1 MEESKKK
8 EQIINTYQEL
18 LEANIKYLEYL
29 NSFGEKNDLDEK
41 SINLLKVGYATFAL
55 LLWKDEIIKK
65 DSEYNLSTTVV
76 EEILDEHINI
86 ITNKKNIWSIGE
98 IEFTSSL
105 DLLNVLRNKLAH
117 GDYQIKE
124 NEIILEI
131 NDKIGSVNI
140 DRLLDL
146 TIQLDQNLSL
156 IQKQKENTVGMIR
169 NKNAL
174 ENINIK
180 TKSDLDKA
188 LSNMSYVEIKEK
200 PRKLCLRTKEYIAL
214 AINLKKVVKT
224 SIQNLRKVDNLTSV
238 PKLKFLLEQVNMDAK
253 VTETMSTDLEATE
266 KARKMYVS
274 RINEMRAIS
283 PIMQQKYLAFW
294 LQEAI
299 KKEMQKKS
307 ISFGIVN
314 NEVLLKELK
323 KNPNRNL
330 INIIEQNKFRQ
341 FLTVENEK
349 TVLTAYLINFYF
361 TYIYALDNILN
372 EKNKEDIRDIVENKA
387 FDFSK
392 LDLSG
397 IKNQMNIETKNF
409 SNFEGQTNKL
419 DSDILNL
426 DTRIYK
432 LQNIID
438 SLKNIIVSHPE
449 RKEVLDKNI
458 LIQEEALSKR
468 DYIIGLKERVKKY
481 YEEDLTRYKKNRA
494 IIEHIRNSIAHGN
507 ISLNIFNGNY
517 TLEEALLTFNDE
529 HDGKTTTIQ
538 LTLKEFE
545 TLFSN
550 ENIKTILDFINPQED
565 INSLKK

>member
-1 MEESKKK
+1 MEENKKR

-98 IEFTSSL
+98 IEFTASL

-200 PRKLCLRTKEYIAL
+200 PRKLSLRTKEYIAL
-214 AINLKKVVKT
+214 AINLKEVVKT
-224 SIQNLRKVDNLTSV
+224 SIQNLRKVDNLTLV
-238 PKLKFLLEQVNMDAK
+238 PKVKFLLEQVNMDAK

-274 RINEMRAIS
+274 RINEMRAMS

-330 INIIEQNKFRQ
+330 INIIEQNKFGPL
-341 FLTVENEK
+341 LTVENEK

-392 LDLSG
+392 LNLSG
-397 IKNQMNIETKNF
+397 IKNQMDIETKNF

-438 SLKNIIVSHPE
+438 SLKNVIESHPE

-481 YEEDLTRYKKNRA
+481 CEEDLTRYKKNRA

-517 TLEEALLTFNDE
+517 TLEDALLTFNDE
-529 HDGKTTTIQ
+529 HDGKATTIQ

>member
-1 MEESKKK
+1 MEESN
-8 EQIINTYQEL
+8 ERQQIINNYQEL
-18 LEANIKYLEYL
+18 LETNIKYLEYL
-29 NSFGEKNDLDEK
+29 NSFGGKNNLDEK

-76 EEILDEHINI
+76 EGILDEHINI
-86 ITNKKNIWSIGE
+86 ITSKKNVWSIGE

-117 GDYQIKE
+117 GDYQIKDD
-124 NEIILEI
+124 EIILEI
-131 NDKIGSVNI
+131 NGKIGSVNI
-140 DRLLDL
+140 DSLLDL

-156 IQKQKENTVGMIR
+156 IQKQKENTVGLIR

-174 ENINIK
+174 ENIYIK
-180 TKSDLDKA
+180 TGNDLDRA

-200 PRKLCLRTKEYIAL
+200 PKTLCLRTREYIAL
-214 AINLKKVVKT
+214 AINLKNIVKT
-224 SIQNLRKVDNLTSV
+224 YVQNLRKVDNLTSL
-238 PKLKFLLEQVNMDAK
+238 PKVKFLLDQVNMSAL
-253 VTETMSTDLEATE
+253 VTETKSTDLDATE
-266 KARKMYVS
+266 KARKMYMS
-274 RINEMRAIS
+274 RINEMRTMP

-307 ISFGIVN
+307 ISFGIAN

-323 KNPNRNL
+323 KNPNRDL
-330 INIIEQNKFRQ
+330 ITIIEQNQ
-341 FLTVENEK
+341 FGPLLIVENEK
-349 TVLTAYLINFYF
+349 TILTAYLINFYF

-392 LDLSG
+392 LDLSE
-397 IKNQMNIETKNF
+397 IKNQINIETKEF
-409 SNFEGQTNKL
+409 SNFEEQIKKL
-419 DSDILNL
+419 DSDIVNL

-438 SLKNIIVSHPE
+438 SLKSVIVSYPE
-449 RKEVLDKNI
+449 RKEVFDKNI

-468 DYIIGLKERVKKY
+468 DYIIRLKDRCQTY
-481 YEEDLTRYKKNRA
+481 YEEDLPRYKRNRA

-517 TLEEALLTFNDE
+517 TLEDALLTFNDE

-550 ENIKTILDFINPQED
+550 ENIKAILDYINPQED
-565 INSLKK
+565 INHLKK

>member
-188 LSNMSYVEIKEK
+188 LSNMSYIEIKEQ

-330 INIIEQNKFRQ
+330 INIIDQNKFGS
-341 FLTVENEK
+341 LLIVENEK

-397 IKNQMNIETKNF
+397 IKNQMDIETKNF

-438 SLKNIIVSHPE
+438 SLKNVIVSHPE
-449 RKEVLDKNI
+449 RKIIYDKNI

-481 YEEDLTRYKKNRA
+481 YKEDLLRYKKNRA

-517 TLEEALLTFNDE
+517 TLEDALLTFNDE

>member
-1 MEESKKK
+1 MEENKKR

-180 TKSDLDKA
+180 TKKDLDKA
-188 LSNMSYVEIKEK
+188 LSNMSYIEIKEK
-200 PRKLCLRTKEYIAL
+200 PRKLCLRTKDYIAL

-330 INIIEQNKFRQ
+330 INIIEQNKFGPL
-341 FLTVENEK
+341 LTVENEK

-397 IKNQMNIETKNF
+397 IKNQMDIETKNF

-438 SLKNIIVSHPE
+438 SLKNVIVSHPE
-449 RKEVLDKNI
+449 KKIIYDKNI

-468 DYIIGLKERVKKY
+468 DYIIGLKERVEKY
-481 YEEDLTRYKKNRA
+481 YKEDLPRYKKNRA

-517 TLEEALLTFNDE
+517 TLEDALLTFNDE

>member
-330 INIIEQNKFRQ
+330 INIIEQNKFGPL
-341 FLTVENEK
+341 LTVENEK

>member
-180 TKSDLDKA
+180 TKNDLDKA
-188 LSNMSYVEIKEK
+188 LSNMSYIEIKEK

-330 INIIEQNKFRQ
+330 INIIEQNKFGPL
-341 FLTVENEK
+341 LTVENEK

-397 IKNQMNIETKNF
+397 IKNQMDIETKNF

-438 SLKNIIVSHPE
+438 SLKNVIVSHPE

-458 LIQEEALSKR
+458 LIQEEALLKR

-507 ISLNIFNGNY
+507 ISLNIFNENY
-517 TLEEALLTFNDE
+517 TLEDALLTFNDE

>member
-1 MEESKKK
+1 MEENKKR

-29 NSFGEKNDLDEK
+29 NSFGEKNELDEK

-200 PRKLCLRTKEYIAL
+200 PRKLSLRTKEYIAL
-214 AINLKKVVKT
+214 AINLKEVVKT

-274 RINEMRAIS
+274 RINEMKAIS

-330 INIIEQNKFRQ
+330 INIIEQNKFGP
-341 FLTVENEK
+341 LLMVENEK

-397 IKNQMNIETKNF
+397 IKNQMDIETKNF

-438 SLKNIIVSHPE
+438 SLKNIIESHPE

-481 YEEDLTRYKKNRA
+481 CEEDLTRYKKNRA

-517 TLEEALLTFNDE
+517 TLEDALLTFNDE
-529 HDGKTTTIQ
+529 HDGKATTIQ

>member
-146 TIQLDQNLSL
+146 TIQLDQNISL

-330 INIIEQNKFRQ
+330 INIIEQNKFGPL
-341 FLTVENEK
+341 LTVENEK

-438 SLKNIIVSHPE
+438 SLKNVIVSHPE
-449 RKEVLDKNI
+449 RKIIYDKNI

-468 DYIIGLKERVKKY
+468 DYIIGLKERVEKY
-481 YEEDLTRYKKNRA
+481 YKEDLPRYKKNRA

-517 TLEEALLTFNDE
+517 TLEDALLTFNDE

>member
-146 TIQLDQNLSL
+146 TIQLDQNISL

-330 INIIEQNKFRQ
+330 INIIEQNKFGPL
-341 FLTVENEK
+341 LTVENEK

-438 SLKNIIVSHPE
+438 SLKNVIVSHPE

-468 DYIIGLKERVKKY
+468 DYIIGLKERVEKY
-481 YEEDLTRYKKNRA
+481 YKEDLPRYKKNRA

-517 TLEEALLTFNDE
+517 TLEDALLTFNDE

>member
-1 MEESKKK
+1 MEENKKR

-200 PRKLCLRTKEYIAL
+200 PRKLSLRTKEYIAL
-214 AINLKKVVKT
+214 AINLKEVVKT
-224 SIQNLRKVDNLTSV
+224 SIQNLRKVDNLTLV
-238 PKLKFLLEQVNMDAK
+238 PKVKFLLEQVNMDAK

-274 RINEMRAIS
+274 RINEMRTVS

-330 INIIEQNKFRQ
+330 INIIEQNKFGP
-341 FLTVENEK
+341 LLIVENEK

-392 LDLSG
+392 LNLSG
-397 IKNQMNIETKNF
+397 IKNQMDIETKNF

-438 SLKNIIVSHPE
+438 SLKNVIESHPE

-481 YEEDLTRYKKNRA
+481 CEEDLTRYKKNRA

-517 TLEEALLTFNDE
+517 TLEDALLTFNDE
-529 HDGKTTTIQ
+529 HDGKATTIQ

>member
-330 INIIEQNKFRQ
+330 INIIEQNKFGP
-341 FLTVENEK
+341 LLIVENEK

-397 IKNQMNIETKNF
+397 IKNQMDIETKNF

-438 SLKNIIVSHPE
+438 SLKNVIVSHPE

-458 LIQEEALSKR
+458 LIQEEALLKR

-507 ISLNIFNGNY
+507 ISLNIFNENY
-517 TLEEALLTFNDE
+517 TLEDALLTFNDE

>member
-1 MEESKKK
+1 MEESKKR

-18 LEANIKYLEYL
+18 LKANIKYLEYL

-253 VTETMSTDLEATE
+253 VTETMSTDIEATE

-330 INIIEQNKFRQ
+330 INIIEQNKFGPL
-341 FLTVENEK
+341 LTVENEK

-449 RKEVLDKNI
+449 RKIIYDKNI

-468 DYIIGLKERVKKY
+468 DYIIGLKERVEKY
-481 YEEDLTRYKKNRA
+481 YKEDLPRYKKNRA

-517 TLEEALLTFNDE
+517 TLEDALLTFNDE

>member
-146 TIQLDQNLSL
+146 TIQLDQNISL

-214 AINLKKVVKT
+214 AINLKKIVKT

-330 INIIEQNKFRQ
+330 INIIEQNKFGPL
-341 FLTVENEK
+341 LTVENEK

-397 IKNQMNIETKNF
+397 IKNQMDIETKNF

-438 SLKNIIVSHPE
+438 SLKNVIVSHPE
-449 RKEVLDKNI
+449 RKIIYDKNI

-468 DYIIGLKERVKKY
+468 DYIIGLKERVEKY
-481 YEEDLTRYKKNRA
+481 YKEDLPRYKKNRA

-517 TLEEALLTFNDE
+517 TLEDALLTFNDE

>member
-1 MEESKKK
+1 MEENKKR

-29 NSFGEKNDLDEK
+29 NSFGEKNELDEK

-174 ENINIK
+174 ENISIK

-200 PRKLCLRTKEYIAL
+200 PRKLSLRTKEYIAL

-238 PKLKFLLEQVNMDAK
+238 PKVKFLLEQVNMDAK

-274 RINEMRAIS
+274 RINEMRAMS
-283 PIMQQKYLAFW
+283 PMMQQKYLAFW

-330 INIIEQNKFRQ
+330 INIIEQNKFGP
-341 FLTVENEK
+341 LLMVENEK
-349 TVLTAYLINFYF
+349 TILTAYLINFYF

-392 LDLSG
+392 LNLSG
-397 IKNQMNIETKNF
+397 IKNQMDIETKNF

-438 SLKNIIVSHPE
+438 SLKNVIESHPE

-481 YEEDLTRYKKNRA
+481 CEEDLTRYKKNRA

-517 TLEEALLTFNDE
+517 TLEDALLTFNDE

>member
-1 MEESKKK
+1 MEENKKR

-18 LEANIKYLEYL
+18 LKANIKYLEYL

-174 ENINIK
+174 ENISIK

-214 AINLKKVVKT
+214 AINLKEVVKT
-224 SIQNLRKVDNLTSV
+224 SIQNLRKVDNLTLV
-238 PKLKFLLEQVNMDAK
+238 PKVKFLLEQVNMDAK

-330 INIIEQNKFRQ
+330 INIIEQNKFGP
-341 FLTVENEK
+341 LLMVENEK

-397 IKNQMNIETKNF
+397 IKNQMDIETKNF

-438 SLKNIIVSHPE
+438 SLKNVIVSHPE

-481 YEEDLTRYKKNRA
+481 CVEDLTRYKKNRA

-517 TLEEALLTFNDE
+517 TLEDALLTFNDE

>member
-1 MEESKKK
+1 MEENKKR

-214 AINLKKVVKT
+214 AINLKEVVKT
-224 SIQNLRKVDNLTSV
+224 SIQNLRKVDNLTLV
-238 PKLKFLLEQVNMDAK
+238 PKVKFLLEQVNMDAK

-330 INIIEQNKFRQ
+330 INIIEQNKFGP
-341 FLTVENEK
+341 LLMVENEK

-397 IKNQMNIETKNF
+397 IKNQMDIETKNF

-438 SLKNIIVSHPE
+438 SLKNVIVSHPE
-449 RKEVLDKNI
+449 RKIIYDKNI

-481 YEEDLTRYKKNRA
+481 CEEDLTRYKKNRA

-517 TLEEALLTFNDE
+517 TLEDALLTFNDE

>member
-1 MEESKKK
+1 MEENKKR

-140 DRLLDL
+140 DRFLDL

-200 PRKLCLRTKEYIAL
+200 PRKLSLRTKEYIAL
-214 AINLKKVVKT
+214 AINLKEVVKT
-224 SIQNLRKVDNLTSV
+224 SIQNLRKVDNLTLV
-238 PKLKFLLEQVNMDAK
+238 PKVKFLLEQVNMDAK

-330 INIIEQNKFRQ
+330 INIIEKNKFGP
-341 FLTVENEK
+341 LLMVENEK

-397 IKNQMNIETKNF
+397 IKNQMDIETKNF

-438 SLKNIIVSHPE
+438 SLKNVIESHPE

-481 YEEDLTRYKKNRA
+481 CVEDLTRYKKNRA

-517 TLEEALLTFNDE
+517 TLEDALLTFNDE
-529 HDGKTTTIQ
+529 HDGKATTIQ

>member
-188 LSNMSYVEIKEK
+188 LSNMSYIEIKEQ

-330 INIIEQNKFRQ
+330 INIIDQNKFGS
-341 FLTVENEK
+341 LLIVENEK

-397 IKNQMNIETKNF
+397 IKNQMDIETKNF

-517 TLEEALLTFNDE
+517 TLEDALLTFNDE

>member
-1 MEESKKK
+1 MEENKKR

-29 NSFGEKNDLDEK
+29 KSFGEKNDLDEK

-330 INIIEQNKFRQ
+330 INIIEQNKFGS
-341 FLTVENEK
+341 LLIVENEK

-517 TLEEALLTFNDE
+517 TLEDALLTFNDE

>member
-29 NSFGEKNDLDEK
+29 NSFGEKNDLDAK

-86 ITNKKNIWSIGE
+86 ITNKKNIWSIGD

-117 GDYQIKE
+117 GDYRIKE

-330 INIIEQNKFRQ
+330 INIIEQNKFEPL
-341 FLTVENEK
+341 LTVENEK

-438 SLKNIIVSHPE
+438 SLKNVIVSHPE
-449 RKEVLDKNI
+449 RKIIYDKNI

-468 DYIIGLKERVKKY
+468 DYIIGLKERVEKY
-481 YEEDLTRYKKNRA
+481 YKEDLPRYKKNRA

-517 TLEEALLTFNDE
+517 TLEDALLTFNDE

>member
-1 MEESKKK
+1 MEENKKK

-146 TIQLDQNLSL
+146 TIQLDQNISL

-253 VTETMSTDLEATE
+253 VTETMSTDIEATE

-330 INIIEQNKFRQ
+330 INIIEQNKFGPL
-341 FLTVENEK
+341 LTVENEK

-438 SLKNIIVSHPE
+438 SLKNVIVSHPE
-449 RKEVLDKNI
+449 RKIIYDKNI

-468 DYIIGLKERVKKY
+468 DYIIGLKERVEKY
-481 YEEDLTRYKKNRA
+481 YKEDLPRYKKNRA

-517 TLEEALLTFNDE
+517 TLEDALLTFNDE

>member
-1 MEESKKK
+1 MEENKKR

-180 TKSDLDKA
+180 TKKDLDKA
-188 LSNMSYVEIKEK
+188 LSNMSYIEIKEK
-200 PRKLCLRTKEYIAL
+200 PRKLCLRTKDYIAL

-330 INIIEQNKFRQ
+330 INIIEQNKFGPL
-341 FLTVENEK
+341 LTVENEK

-397 IKNQMNIETKNF
+397 IKNQMDIETKNF

-438 SLKNIIVSHPE
+438 SLKNVIVSHPE
-449 RKEVLDKNI
+449 RKIIYDKNI
-458 LIQEEALSKR
+458 LIQEEALLKR
-468 DYIIGLKERVKKY
+468 DYIIGLKERVEKY
-481 YEEDLTRYKKNRA
+481 YKEDLLRYKKNRA

-507 ISLNIFNGNY
+507 ISLNIFNENY
-517 TLEEALLTFNDE
+517 TLEDALLTFNDE

>member
-188 LSNMSYVEIKEK
+188 LSNMSYIEIKEQ

-323 KNPNRNL
+323 KNQNRNL
-330 INIIEQNKFRQ
+330 INIIEQNKFGPL
-341 FLTVENEK
+341 LTVENEK

-438 SLKNIIVSHPE
+438 SLKNVIVSHPE
-449 RKEVLDKNI
+449 RKIIYDKNI

-468 DYIIGLKERVKKY
+468 DYIIGLKERVEKY
-481 YEEDLTRYKKNRA
+481 YKEDLPRYKKNRA

-517 TLEEALLTFNDE
+517 TLEDALLTFNDE

>member
-76 EEILDEHINI
+76 EEMLDEHINI
-86 ITNKKNIWSIGE
+86 ITNKKNIWSIGQ

-188 LSNMSYVEIKEK
+188 LSNMSYIEIKEK

-330 INIIEQNKFRQ
+330 INIIEQNKFGPL
-341 FLTVENEK
+341 LTVENEK

-438 SLKNIIVSHPE
+438 SLKNVIVSHPE
-449 RKEVLDKNI
+449 KKIIYDKNI

-468 DYIIGLKERVKKY
+468 DYIIGLKERVEKY
-481 YEEDLTRYKKNRA
+481 YKEDLPRYKKNRA

-517 TLEEALLTFNDE
+517 TLEDALLTFNDE

>member
-1 MEESKKK
+1 MEENKKR

-86 ITNKKNIWSIGE
+86 ITNKKNIWSIGD

-330 INIIEQNKFRQ
+330 INIIEQNKFGPL
-341 FLTVENEK
+341 LTVENEK

-397 IKNQMNIETKNF
+397 IKNQMDIETKNF

-481 YEEDLTRYKKNRA
+481 CEEDLTRYKKNRA

-517 TLEEALLTFNDE
+517 TLEDALLTFNDE

>member
-253 VTETMSTDLEATE
+253 VTETMSTDIEATE

-330 INIIEQNKFRQ
+330 INIIEQNKFGPL
-341 FLTVENEK
+341 LTVENEK

-449 RKEVLDKNI
+449 RKIIYDKNI

-468 DYIIGLKERVKKY
+468 DYIIGLKERVEKY
-481 YEEDLTRYKKNRA
+481 YKEDLPRYKKNRA

-517 TLEEALLTFNDE
+517 TLEDALLTFNDE

>member
-1 MEESKKK
+1 MEENKKR

-200 PRKLCLRTKEYIAL
+200 PRKLSLRTKEYIAL
-214 AINLKKVVKT
+214 AINLKEVVKT

-274 RINEMRAIS
+274 RINEMKAIS

-330 INIIEQNKFRQ
+330 INIIEQNKFGP
-341 FLTVENEK
+341 LLMVENEK

-392 LDLSG
+392 LNLSG
-397 IKNQMNIETKNF
+397 IKNQMDIETKNF

-438 SLKNIIVSHPE
+438 SLKNIIESHPE

-481 YEEDLTRYKKNRA
+481 CEEDLTRYKKNRA

-517 TLEEALLTFNDE
+517 TLEDALLTFNDE
-529 HDGKTTTIQ
+529 HDGKATTIQ

>member
-1 MEESKKK
+1 MEESKKR

-18 LEANIKYLEYL
+18 LKANIKYLEYL

-253 VTETMSTDLEATE
+253 VTETMSTDIEATE

-449 RKEVLDKNI
+449 RKIIYDKNI

-468 DYIIGLKERVKKY
+468 DYIIGLKERVEKY
-481 YEEDLTRYKKNRA
+481 YKEDLPRYKKNRA

-517 TLEEALLTFNDE
+517 TLEDALLTFNDE

>member
-1 MEESKKK
+1 MEENKKR

-200 PRKLCLRTKEYIAL
+200 PRKLSLRTKEYIAL

-238 PKLKFLLEQVNMDAK
+238 PKVKFLLEQVNMDAK

-274 RINEMRAIS
+274 RINEMRTMS
-283 PIMQQKYLAFW
+283 TIMQQKYLAFW

-330 INIIEQNKFRQ
+330 INIIEQNKFGS
-341 FLTVENEK
+341 LLIVENEK

-372 EKNKEDIRDIVENKA
+372 EKNKEDIRDIVENKE

-397 IKNQMNIETKNF
+397 IKNQIDIETKNF

-438 SLKNIIVSHPE
+438 SLKNVIVSHPE
-449 RKEVLDKNI
+449 RKIIYDKNI

-468 DYIIGLKERVKKY
+468 DYIIGLKERVEKY
-481 YEEDLTRYKKNRA
+481 YKEDLPRYKKNRA

-517 TLEEALLTFNDE
+517 TLEDALLTFNDE

>member
-29 NSFGEKNDLDEK
+29 NSFGEKNDLDAK

-330 INIIEQNKFRQ
+330 INIIDQNKFGS
-341 FLTVENEK
+341 LLIVENEK

-397 IKNQMNIETKNF
+397 IKNQMDIETKNF

-438 SLKNIIVSHPE
+438 SLKNVIVSHPE
-449 RKEVLDKNI
+449 RKIIYDKNI

-481 YEEDLTRYKKNRA
+481 CEEDLTRYKKNRA

-517 TLEEALLTFNDE
+517 TLEVALLTFNDE

>member
-1 MEESKKK
+1 MEENN
-8 EQIINTYQEL
+8 ERQQIINNYKEL
-18 LEANIKYLEYL
+18 LEANIKYLDFL
-29 NSFGEKNDLDEK
+29 NSFCGKNILDEK

-76 EEILDEHINI
+76 EEILDDHINI

-98 IEFTSSL
+98 IEFSSSL
-105 DLLNVLRNKLAH
+105 ELLNVLRNKLAH

-156 IQKQKENTVGMIR
+156 IQKQKENTVGIIR
-169 NKNAL
+169 NNNAL
-174 ENINIK
+174 ENIYIK
-180 TKSDLDKA
+180 TGSDLDKA
-188 LSNMSYVEIKEK
+188 LENMSYVEIKEK
-200 PRKLCLRTKEYIAL
+200 PKSLCLRTREYIAL
-214 AINLKKVVKT
+214 AINLKSTVKN
-224 SIQNLRKVDNLTSV
+224 SVQNLRRVDNLTSV
-238 PKLKFLLEQVNMDAK
+238 PKVKFLLEQVNMDAK
-253 VTETMSTDLEATE
+253 VIETMSTDLEATE

-274 RINEMRAIS
+274 RINEMRTIS

-307 ISFGIVN
+307 ISFGIAN
-314 NEVLLKELK
+314 NEVILKELK
-323 KNPNRNL
+323 KNPNRDL
-330 INIIEQNKFRQ
+330 INIIEQNPFGP
-341 FLTVENEK
+341 LLIVENEK
-349 TVLTAYLINFYF
+349 TILTAYLINFYF

-397 IKNQMNIETKNF
+397 ISNQADIETKDF
-409 SNFEGQTNKL
+409 SSFEGQISKL
-419 DSDILNL
+419 DSDIVNL

-432 LQNIID
+432 LQNVID
-438 SLKNIIVSHPE
+438 SLKCVIESHPE
-449 RKEVLDKNI
+449 RKPIYDKNI
-458 LIQEEALSKR
+458 SIQEDALSKR
-468 DYIIGLKERVKKY
+468 EYVIGLKNRCQKY
-481 YEEDLTRYKKNRA
+481 YEDDLPKYKKNRA

-507 ISLNIFNGNY
+507 ILLNIFNGNY
-517 TLEEALLTFNDE
+517 TLEDALLTFNDE
-529 HDGKTTTIQ
+529 HEGKKVTIK

-545 TLFSN
+545 TLFSS
-550 ENIKTILDFINPQED
+550 ENIKAILDFINPQED
-565 INSLKK
+565 TIYLNK

>member
-188 LSNMSYVEIKEK
+188 LSNMSYIEIKEK

-330 INIIEQNKFRQ
+330 INIIEQNKFGS
-341 FLTVENEK
+341 LLIVENEK

-397 IKNQMNIETKNF
+397 IKNQIDIETKNF

-438 SLKNIIVSHPE
+438 SLKNVIVSHPE
-449 RKEVLDKNI
+449 RKIIYDKNI

-468 DYIIGLKERVKKY
+468 DYIIGLKERVEKY
-481 YEEDLTRYKKNRA
+481 YKEDLPRYKKNRA

-507 ISLNIFNGNY
+507 ISLNIFNENY
-517 TLEEALLTFNDE
+517 TLEDALLTFNDE

>member
-86 ITNKKNIWSIGE
+86 ITNKKNIWSIGQ

-180 TKSDLDKA
+180 TKNDLDKA
-188 LSNMSYVEIKEK
+188 LSNMSYIEIKEK

-294 LQEAI
+294 LHEAI

-330 INIIEQNKFRQ
+330 INIIEQNKFGPL
-341 FLTVENEK
+341 LTVENEK

-438 SLKNIIVSHPE
+438 SLKNVIVSHPE
-449 RKEVLDKNI
+449 KKIIYDKNI

-468 DYIIGLKERVKKY
+468 DYIIGLKERVEKY
-481 YEEDLTRYKKNRA
+481 YKEDLPRYKKNRA

-517 TLEEALLTFNDE
+517 TLEDALLTFNDE

>member
-1 MEESKKK
+1 MEENKKR

-200 PRKLCLRTKEYIAL
+200 PRKLSLRTKEYIAL

-238 PKLKFLLEQVNMDAK
+238 PKVKFLLEQVNMDAK

-274 RINEMRAIS
+274 RINEMRAMS

-323 KNPNRNL
+323 KNPSRNL
-330 INIIEQNKFRQ
+330 INIIEQNKFGP
-341 FLTVENEK
+341 LLIVENEK

-392 LDLSG
+392 LNLSG
-397 IKNQMNIETKNF
+397 IKNQMDIETKNF

-438 SLKNIIVSHPE
+438 SLKNVIESHPE

-481 YEEDLTRYKKNRA
+481 CEEDLTRYKKNRA

-517 TLEEALLTFNDE
+517 TLEDALLTFNDE
-529 HDGKTTTIQ
+529 HDGKATTIQ

>member
-1 MEESKKK
+1 MEENKKR

-18 LEANIKYLEYL
+18 LKANIKYLEYL

-174 ENINIK
+174 ENISIK

-200 PRKLCLRTKEYIAL
+200 PRKLSLRTKEYIAL

-238 PKLKFLLEQVNMDAK
+238 PKVKFLLEQVNMDAK

-274 RINEMRAIS
+274 RINEMRAMS

-330 INIIEQNKFRQ
+330 INIIEQNKFGPL
-341 FLTVENEK
+341 LTVENEK

-397 IKNQMNIETKNF
+397 IKNQMDIETKNF

-438 SLKNIIVSHPE
+438 SLKNVIVSHPE

-481 YEEDLTRYKKNRA
+481 CEEDLTRYKKNRA

-517 TLEEALLTFNDE
+517 TLEDALLTFNDE

>member
-180 TKSDLDKA
+180 TKKDLDKA
-188 LSNMSYVEIKEK
+188 LSNMSYIEIKEK

-274 RINEMRAIS
+274 RINEMRAMS

-330 INIIEQNKFRQ
+330 INIIDQNKFGS
-341 FLTVENEK
+341 LLIVENEK

-438 SLKNIIVSHPE
+438 SLKNVIVSHPE
-449 RKEVLDKNI
+449 RKIIYDKNI

-468 DYIIGLKERVKKY
+468 DYIIGLKERVEKY
-481 YEEDLTRYKKNRA
+481 YKEDLPRYKKNRA

-507 ISLNIFNGNY
+507 ISLNIFNENY
-517 TLEEALLTFNDE
+517 TLEDALLTFNDE

>member
-146 TIQLDQNLSL
+146 TIQLDQNISL

-180 TKSDLDKA
+180 TKNDLDKA
-188 LSNMSYVEIKEK
+188 LSNMSYIEIKEK

-330 INIIEQNKFRQ
+330 INIIEQNKFGPL
-341 FLTVENEK
+341 LTVENEK

-438 SLKNIIVSHPE
+438 LLKNIIVSHPE

-517 TLEEALLTFNDE
+517 TLEDALLTFNDE

>member
-1 MEESKKK
+1 MEENKKR

-98 IEFTSSL
+98 IEFTASL

-156 IQKQKENTVGMIR
+156 IQKQKEKTVGMIR

-174 ENINIK
+174 ENISIK

-238 PKLKFLLEQVNMDAK
+238 PKVKFLLEQVNMDAK

-274 RINEMRAIS
+274 RINEMRAMS

-330 INIIEQNKFRQ
+330 INIIEQNKFGP
-341 FLTVENEK
+341 LLMVENEK

-392 LDLSG
+392 LNLSG
-397 IKNQMNIETKNF
+397 IKNQMDIETKNF

-438 SLKNIIVSHPE
+438 SLKNVIVSHPE

-481 YEEDLTRYKKNRA
+481 CVEDLTRYKKNRA

-517 TLEEALLTFNDE
+517 TLEDALLTFNDE
-529 HDGKTTTIQ
+529 HDGKATTIQ

>member
-1 MEESKKK
+1 MEENKKR

-29 NSFGEKNDLDEK
+29 NSFGEKNELDEK

-214 AINLKKVVKT
+214 AINLKEVVKT
-224 SIQNLRKVDNLTSV
+224 SIQNLRKVDNLTLV
-238 PKLKFLLEQVNMDAK
+238 PKVKFLLEQVNMDAK

-274 RINEMRAIS
+274 RINEMRTVS

-330 INIIEQNKFRQ
+330 INIIEQNKFGP
-341 FLTVENEK
+341 LLMVENEK
-349 TVLTAYLINFYF
+349 TILTAYLINFYF

-397 IKNQMNIETKNF
+397 IKNQMDIETKNF

-438 SLKNIIVSHPE
+438 SLKNVIESHPE

-481 YEEDLTRYKKNRA
+481 CVEDLTRYKKNRA

-517 TLEEALLTFNDE
+517 TLEDALLTFNDE
-529 HDGKTTTIQ
+529 HDGKATTIQ